1 MPTKTLFRMA
11 VTLATLLVFGQRG
24 AFADSIEDVTVNTS
38 SLGAGSS
45 EVFFILT
52 GTGGNAATLS
62 GILLGGGSAGAV
74 DLTNTTGTG
83 TTAGNGLTSGVSL
96 NDATNFLNVFAQSFT
111 AGGTLTFVLDL
122 TTNVVLPT
130 PDQFS
135 FAILDPSGNPI
146 PTYDPTGFDNLITIN
161 LDSTTPTP
169 NIYSELV
176 SVTSAIATPEPSSL
190 FLLASGLLAFSIA
203 RKRFRADV
211 PRSLSCGQYPARPSL
226 PYFSRSTK
234 TRSNHT
240 KVYFG

>member
-1 MPTKTLFRMA
+1 MTTKALFRMT

-45 EVFFILT
+45 EVFFFLT
-52 GTGGNAATLS
+52 GTGGNTATLS

-96 NDATNFLNVFAQSFT
+96 NDATNFLNIFAQSFA
-111 AGGTLTFVLDL
+111 AGSSLTFVLDL
-122 TTNVVLPT
+122 TTNVVSPN

-135 FAILDPSGNPI
+135 FVILDPNGSAI
-146 PTYDPTGFDNLITIN
+146 PTSDPTGFDNLMTIN
-161 LDSTTPTP
+161 LDSTTPTT
-169 NIYSELV
+169 NIYSDLV
-176 SVTSAIATPEPSSL
+176 SVTSPTAAPEPSSL

-203 RKRFRADV
+203 RKRFRA
-211 PRSLSCGQYPARPSL
+211 RCA
-226 PYFSRSTK
+226 
-234 TRSNHT
+234 
-240 KVYFG
+240 

>member
-1 MPTKTLFRMA
+1 MTTKTLFRMA

-52 GTGGNAATLS
+52 GTGGNTATLS

-122 TTNVVLPT
+122 TTNLVSPN

-135 FAILDPSGNPI
+135 FAILDPNGNPI
-146 PTYDPTGFDNLITIN
+146 PTSDPTGFDNLITIN
-161 LDSTTPTP
+161 LDSSTPTP
-169 NIYSELV
+169 NIYSDLV
-176 SVTSAIATPEPSSL
+176 TTPAPIPTPEPSS
-190 FLLASGLLAFSIA
+190 FLLLGGGLLSFVLFWHNRRTA
-203 RKRFRADV
+203 R
-211 PRSLSCGQYPARPSL
+211 
-226 PYFSRSTK
+226 T
-234 TRSNHT
+234 
-240 KVYFG
+240 